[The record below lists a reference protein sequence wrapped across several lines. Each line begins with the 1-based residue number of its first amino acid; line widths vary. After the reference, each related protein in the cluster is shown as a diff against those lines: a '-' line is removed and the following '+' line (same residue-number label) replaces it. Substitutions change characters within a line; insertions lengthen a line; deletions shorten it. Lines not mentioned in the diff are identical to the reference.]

1 MSISKPA
8 SKARCITRLSYP
20 VPFVK
25 RQQTSLLAFQRRHY
39 ADEPTSQSEPEA
51 SGATE
56 AEHGENSIA
65 SSADSGADANDANAS
80 TPIEHAE
87 EEHAEERTPESKVDS
102 AADSVK
108 SATQSVTD
116 SVTGAAQ
123 GLSSAAGFGSQK
135 SEADTAPPSEDVST
149 TVYVGN
155 LFFDVKAE
163 DLEKEFAK
171 AGPVDSAKIIMD
183 ARGLS
188 KGFVFFLDP
197 VYDFLRVPS
206 KF

>member
-1 MSISKPA
+1 M
-8 SKARCITRLSYP
+8 
-20 VPFVK
+20 PFVK
-25 RQQTSLLAFQRRHY
+25 PQKTSVLAFQRRHY

-51 SGATE
+51 DGATE

-65 SSADSGADANDANAS
+65 ASADSGADTNAS
-80 TPIEHAE
+80 TPIEDV
-87 EEHAEERTPESKVDS
+87 EERASESKVDRAPDIIVES
-102 AADSVK
+102 PAEFVK
-108 SATQSVTD
+108 SATQSVTE

-123 GLSSAAGFGSQK
+123 GLSSAAGFDSPR
-135 SEADTAPPSEDVST
+135 SEAGTAPPSEEVST

-171 AGPVDSAKIIMD
+171 AGPVASAKIIMD

-188 KGFVFFLDP
+188 KGFVIFLVP
-197 VYDFLRVPS
+197 IHEFLRVL
-206 KF
+206 

>member
-1 MSISKPA
+1 MSIPTPA

-25 RQQTSLLAFQRRHY
+25 PQKTSLLAFQRRHY

-65 SSADSGADANDANAS
+65 ASEDSGADANAS

-87 EEHAEERTPESKVDS
+87 ERTPESKVDA
-102 AADSVK
+102 AADSVR
-108 SATQSVTD
+108 SATQSVTE
-116 SVTGAAQ
+116 SVTSAAQ
-123 GLSSAAGFGSQK
+123 GLSSAAGFGSPK
-135 SEADTAPPSEDVST
+135 SEVGTAPPSEETST

-155 LFFDVKAE
+155 LFFDVRAE

-171 AGPVDSAKIIMD
+171 AGPVASARIIMD

-188 KGFVFFLDP
+188 KGFVIFLIP
-197 VYDFLRVPS
+197 VYEFLRVL
-206 KF
+206 

>member
-1 MSISKPA
+1 MSIATPA

-25 RQQTSLLAFQRRHY
+25 PQKTSLLAFQRRHY

-51 SGATE
+51 FGATE

-65 SSADSGADANDANAS
+65 ASEDSGADANAS

-87 EEHAEERTPESKVDS
+87 EEHAEERTPESKLDS
-102 AADSVK
+102 AADSVR
-108 SATQSVTD
+108 SATQSVTE

-123 GLSSAAGFGSQK
+123 GLSSAAGFGSPK
-135 SEADTAPPSEDVST
+135 SEAGTAPPSEETST

-155 LFFDVKAE
+155 LFFDVRSE

-171 AGPVDSAKIIMD
+171 AGPVVSAKIIMD

-188 KGFVFFLDP
+188 KGFVIFLIP
-197 VYDFLRVPS
+197 IYEFLRVP
-206 KF
+206 